1 MPQSYPTNDGVG
13 FGICF
18 FRILS
23 LASSATGAFES
34 ALSPYYTWSDHA
46 LPVTDIHCGCGG
58 MRGHVI
64 TSSLDQTCKV
74 KLLIA
79 KCIAILLE
87 KYSRKLQQCT
97 WGKRKQ
103 KRLHFSLVAFHIVHC
118 MPLYNETLELPHTS
132 NSLAQKTALIVLK
145 VWLMK
150 FLDTFI
156 VTYNG
161 NLLFQSD
168 LYDHNGERGV
178 CGRVIVETVSWI
190 RKTEICVNKWQ
201 KNIIRV
207 HFSQQMFGLR
217 HSVMYKRVAYV

>member
-1 MPQSYPTNDGVG
+1 MSIRWKAWTFFCRLQLTSTSIIKRTVSPTYLILIVSPTFSSLIPTNNGKG

-87 KYSRKLQQCT
+87 KYSGKLQQCT

-103 KRLHFSLVAFHIVHC
+103 RRLHFSLVAFHIVHC

-132 NSLAQKTALIVLK
+132 N
-145 VWLMK
+145 
-150 FLDTFI
+150 
-156 VTYNG
+156 
-161 NLLFQSD
+161 
-168 LYDHNGERGV
+168 
-178 CGRVIVETVSWI
+178 
-190 RKTEICVNKWQ
+190 
-201 KNIIRV
+201 
-207 HFSQQMFGLR
+207 
-217 HSVMYKRVAYV
+217 

>member
-1 MPQSYPTNDGVG
+1 MVWVLV
-13 FGICF
+13 FCF

-79 KCIAILLE
+79 KCIAMLLE
-87 KYSRKLQQCT
+87 KYSGKLQQCA

-103 KRLHFSLVAFHIVHC
+103 RRLHFFLVAVHIVHC

-145 VWLMK
+145 LWLMK
-150 FLDTFI
+150 FLDAFI
-156 VTYNG
+156 ITH
-161 NLLFQSD
+161 NL
-168 LYDHNGERGV
+168 
-178 CGRVIVETVSWI
+178 VISCFSLTHVIIMVREVSVEGW
-190 RKTEICVNKWQ
+190 
-201 KNIIRV
+201 
-207 HFSQQMFGLR
+207 L
-217 HSVMYKRVAYV
+217 